1 MLPELLHK
9 LLSDSPLV
17 LLFVVIGIGYL
28 LGSLSFG
35 GASLG
40 VAGVLFAG
48 IAVGALA
55 PGLTLPPFVYE
66 VGLVLFVYCVGLQSG
81 PGFFAAFRRHGVR
94 NNLVALGLVLFGA
107 LLTVLFTGL
116 ARLDG
121 PAAVGVFCGSLTTTP
136 GLAATVDLLRSLG
149 HGLAPEARAAL
160 LGRPV
165 VTYGL
170 SYPYGVLGVLLAYV
184 VSSRLFRVDFKAEEQ
199 RRLAHI
205 GASEIHT
212 GTFRLT
218 NPEAV
223 GRTVLQLLE
232 AKGEPSYVPSRVR
245 RGEAVRVVTTD
256 FVLAADDLVFCVGT
270 KAALAAALR
279 QLGPAVPGEVDRMSR
294 DVMHRRMLVSNR
306 ALIGRRLD
314 EIGLEKLFPAIITRL
329 RRGDVDFVPR
339 PDTVLEPGDRIR
351 VVAPR
356 AEMPAV
362 SAFFGDSLRDVS
374 EADFLAVSLGLLAG
388 LLLGLIPVRLPS
400 GLTFRLGFAGGPLVV
415 GMILGWR
422 HRTGPLVWSLPYS
435 VNLTLRQFGL
445 VLFLAV
451 IGLTAGHGFART
463 FAEGGWGVIAAG
475 IGVTT
480 LVAAAGLVIG
490 HRVLKLPMPFVMGMV
505 AGVSTQPACLAFAQR
520 QADSEAPLEGYSAVY
535 PAVMIAKIIVAQLLV
550 TLLTR
555 I

>member
-1 MLPELLHK
+1 MIPSPLLK
-9 LLSDSPLV
+9 LLTDSPLV
-17 LLFVVIGIGYL
+17 LLFLVVGLGFL
-28 LGSLSFG
+28 FGSLSLG

-48 IAVGALA
+48 IAIGALA
-55 PGLTLPPFVYE
+55 PGLSLPPFVYE

-81 PGFFAAFRRHGVR
+81 PGFVAAFRRHGLR
-94 NNLVALGLVLFGA
+94 NNAVATGLVGLGA
-107 LLTVLFTGL
+107 LLTLLFTAL

-136 GLAATVDLLRSLG
+136 GLAAAVDLLRSLS

-160 LGRPV
+160 LGKPV

-184 VSSRLFRVDFKAEEQ
+184 VFNRIFRIDFKAEEQ

-218 NPEAV
+218 NPDAI
-223 GRTVLQLLE
+223 GRTVLHLLE
-232 AKGEPSYVPSRVR
+232 AQTEPSYVPSRVR
-245 RGEAVRVVTTD
+245 RGETVQVVTTD
-256 FVLAADDLVFCVGT
+256 LVLAAEDLILCVGT
-270 KAALAAALR
+270 TNALAAAQR
-279 QLGPAVPGEVDRMSR
+279 QLGPAVPGELDWMSR
-294 DVMHRRMLVSNR
+294 EVMHRRILVSNHT
-306 ALIGRRLD
+306 LIGRRLD

-339 PDTVLEPGDRIR
+339 PDTILEPGDRIR

-362 SAFFGDSLRDVS
+362 STFFGDSLRDVS

-388 LLLGLIPVRLPS
+388 LLLGLIPVQLPS
-400 GLTFRLGFAGGPLVV
+400 GLTFRLGFAGGPLIM
-415 GMILGWR
+415 GMLLGWR
-422 HRTGPLVWSLPYS
+422 HRSGPLVWSLPYT
-435 VNLTLRQFGL
+435 VNLALRQFGL

-475 IGVTT
+475 MGVTT
-480 LVAAAGLVIG
+480 LVASAGILICY
-490 HRVLKLPMPFVMGMV
+490 RVLKMPMPVVMGMV
-505 AGVSTQPACLAFAQR
+505 AGVATQPACLAFAQR

-550 TLLTR
+550 TFLTR

>member
-1 MLPELLHK
+1 MIPAPLLK
-9 LLSDSPLV
+9 LLTDSPLV
-17 LLFVVIGIGYL
+17 LLFLVIGIGFL
-28 LGSLSFG
+28 LGSLALG

-55 PGLTLPPFVYE
+55 PGLSLPPFVYE

-81 PGFFAAFRRHGVR
+81 PGFFTAFRRHGLR
-94 NNLVALGLVLFGA
+94 NNLTALALVLFGA
-107 LLTVLFTGL
+107 LLTLVFTAL

-136 GLAATVDLLRSLG
+136 GLAAAVDLLRSLS
-149 HGLAPEARAAL
+149 HHAAPEAQAAL
-160 LGRPV
+160 LGKPV

-184 VSSRLFRVDFKAEEQ
+184 VFGRLFKIDFKEEER

-212 GTFRLT
+212 GTFRVA
-218 NPEAV
+218 NPEAM
-223 GRTVLQLLE
+223 GRSVLELL
-232 AKGEPSYVPSRVR
+232 AAQGEPSYVPSRVR
-245 RGEAVRVVTTD
+245 RGETVQVVTTD
-256 FVLAADDLVFCVGT
+256 LVLEADDLVLCVGT
-270 KAALAAALR
+270 QNALAAAQR
-279 QLGPAVPGEVDRMSR
+279 QLGPAVPGELDWMSR
-294 DVMHRRMLVSNR
+294 EVMHRRMLVSNH

-388 LLLGLIPVRLPS
+388 LLLGLIPVKLPS
-400 GLTFRLGFAGGPLVV
+400 GLTFRLGFAGGPLIM

-422 HRTGPLVWSLPYS
+422 HRSGPLVWSLPYT
-435 VNLTLRQFGL
+435 VNLALRQFGL

-463 FAEGGWGVIAAG
+463 FAEGGWSVIAAG
-475 IGVTT
+475 VGVTT
-480 LVAAAGLVIG
+480 LVASAGLLVG
-490 HRVLKLPMPFVMGMV
+490 CKALKLPMPFVMGMV

-550 TLLTR
+550 TFLTR